1 MYMYINCV
9 QIGQNQVW
17 NNEILVRCN
26 YWKKK
31 KTQTNTY
38 VVGTMVDYFFSK
50 KELASKGWVYGY
62 LAHSFKKL
70 VLTFDMWF
78 SKIIKLVWP
87 LMKVLMNQKTNSK
100 KLPWTI
106 GFL

>member
-1 MYMYINCV
+1 
-9 QIGQNQVW
+9 
-17 NNEILVRCN
+17 
-26 YWKKK
+26 
-31 KTQTNTY
+31 
-38 VVGTMVDYFFSK
+38 
-50 KELASKGWVYGY
+50 LAN
-62 LAHSFKKL
+62 SFKKL

-106 GFL
+106 GFLYQNFHENYFKILFFPKPRIEDPMILDMKLNQKWRLLTKSKNHITFIKNAIFGGCF